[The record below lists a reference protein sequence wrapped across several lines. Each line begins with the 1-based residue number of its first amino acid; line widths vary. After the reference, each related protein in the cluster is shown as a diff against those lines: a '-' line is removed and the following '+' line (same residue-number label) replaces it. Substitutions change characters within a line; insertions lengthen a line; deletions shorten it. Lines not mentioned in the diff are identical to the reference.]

1 MTEEPPPQAA
11 PPDLALEAQNQ
22 ETPHAI
28 GGTESSAAI
37 TVESSPPTAP
47 PVSEEAADQIP
58 DGVPASPLP
67 SPPEE
72 MPSPSPA
79 PTPAPAA
86 ASVSAP
92 EPAPAPTQSPPT
104 APPASAVVVKEIIR
118 EVPVE
123 KIVERVVEKP
133 VEVVREAPIEK
144 IIEKEIVRE
153 VKVFDEVQAKEAWRK
168 QAPSYRAASLSTR
181 QRKRV
186 QKLERILA
194 AAREKESVTNDEA
207 QILLGVSD
215 RTATRYLSVLAAQG
229 KLKKRGTGRATTYH
243 LP

>member
-1 MTEEPPPQAA
+1 M
-11 PPDLALEAQNQ
+11 
-22 ETPHAI
+22 
-28 GGTESSAAI
+28 
-37 TVESSPPTAP
+37 
-47 PVSEEAADQIP
+47 
-58 DGVPASPLP
+58 
-67 SPPEE
+67 
-72 MPSPSPA
+72 
-79 PTPAPAA
+79 
-86 ASVSAP
+86 
-92 EPAPAPTQSPPT
+92 
-104 APPASAVVVKEIIR
+104 VKEIIR

-144 IIEKEIVRE
+144 IVERVVEKPVEVVREVPIERIVERVVEKPVEKIIEKEVVRE
-153 VKVFDEVQAKEAWRK
+153 VKVFDEVKAKEAWRT

-186 QKLERILA
+186 QKLEKILA